1 MNKQSDNL
9 LREFSFLILLICLF
23 AAVLVPPYFEGMA
36 LLDTVWR
43 LVFSLV
49 MLVSLATLAGSRG
62 TLVFAGIMLIPAI
75 VTNWIPLFND
85 AVWTI
90 YADNLT
96 SILYF
101 SIIGYHLGRFV
112 FTAGRVT
119 SNVLY
124 AAMCLYLILA
134 LVWAAIYN
142 NLYIFYD
149 DAFAFN
155 SPQVLALANNPEST
169 MGLFTYFSFVTLST
183 LGYGDIVPLTRVT
196 QSWAAVEAMIG
207 QFYIAIVMA
216 RLVSL
221 HVVDNGKSTG
231 PRSGDDS

>member
-1 MNKQSDNL
+1 MNQQSDTRF
-9 LREFSFLILLICLF
+9 REFSFLILLICLF
-23 AAVLVPPYFEGMA
+23 AAVLVPPYFEGLA

-49 MLVSLATLAGSRG
+49 MLASLATLGGSTR
-62 TLVFAGIMLIPAI
+62 TLALAVVVLIPAI

-85 AVWTI
+85 AVWTV

-101 SIIGYHLGRFV
+101 SVIGYHLGRYV
-112 FTAGRVT
+112 LTTERVT

-142 NLYIFYD
+142 NLYIYYEN
-149 DAFAFN
+149 AFAFN
-155 SPQVLALANNPEST
+155 SPEVLALANNPEST

-221 HVVDNGKSTG
+221 HVVDNGK
-231 PRSGDDS
+231 

>member
-1 MNKQSDNL
+1 MNQKSDTRF
-9 LREFSFLILLICLF
+9 REFSFLILLICLF
-23 AAVLVPPYFEGMA
+23 AAVLVPPYFEGLA

-49 MLVSLATLAGSRG
+49 MLASLATLGGSTR
-62 TLVFAGIMLIPAI
+62 TLALAVVVLIPAI

-85 AVWTI
+85 AVWTV

-101 SIIGYHLGRFV
+101 SVIGYHLGRYV
-112 FTAGRVT
+112 LTTERVT

-142 NLYIFYD
+142 NLYIYYEN
-149 DAFAFN
+149 AFAFN
-155 SPQVLALANNPEST
+155 SPEVLALANNPEST

-221 HVVDNGKSTG
+221 HVVDNGK
-231 PRSGDDS
+231 

>member
-1 MNKQSDNL
+1 MKQPNETL
-9 LREFSFLILLICLF
+9 WRKFSFLILLLCLF

-36 LLDTVWR
+36 LLGTVWR

-49 MLVSLATLAGSRG
+49 MLASLATLAGSRD
-62 TLVFAGIMLIPAI
+62 TLLLAVIMLVPAI
-75 VTNWIPLFND
+75 ITNWIPMIHE
-85 AVWTI
+85 AAWVI

-101 SIIGYHLGRFV
+101 SLVGYHLGRFV
-112 FTAGRVT
+112 LTAKRVT
-119 SNVLY
+119 SNVFY
-124 AAMCLYLILA
+124 AAMCLYLIMA

-155 SPQVLALANNPEST
+155 SPQLLALANNPEST
-169 MGLFTYFSFVTLST
+169 IGLFTYFSFVTLST

-196 QSWAAVEAMIG
+196 QSWVAVEAMIG

-221 HVVDNGKSTG
+221 HVANEG
-231 PRSGDDS
+231 RAE

>member
-1 MNKQSDNL
+1 MNQKSDTRF
-9 LREFSFLILLICLF
+9 REFSFLILLICLF
-23 AAVLVPPYFEGMA
+23 AAVLVPPYFEGLA

-49 MLVSLATLAGSRG
+49 MLASLATLGGSTR
-62 TLVFAGIMLIPAI
+62 TLALAVVVLIPAI

-85 AVWTI
+85 AAWTV

-101 SIIGYHLGRFV
+101 SVIGYHLGRYV
-112 FTAGRVT
+112 LTTERVT

-142 NLYIFYD
+142 NLYIYYEN
-149 DAFAFN
+149 AFAFN
-155 SPQVLALANNPEST
+155 SPEVLALANNPEST

-221 HVVDNGKSTG
+221 HVVDNGK
-231 PRSGDDS
+231 

>member
-1 MNKQSDNL
+1 MNQQSDTRF
-9 LREFSFLILLICLF
+9 REFSFLILLICLF
-23 AAVLVPPYFEGMA
+23 AAVLVPPYFEGLA

-49 MLVSLATLAGSRG
+49 MLASLATLGGSTR
-62 TLVFAGIMLIPAI
+62 TLALAVVVLIPAI

-85 AVWTI
+85 AVWTV

-101 SIIGYHLGRFV
+101 SVIGYHLGRYV
-112 FTAGRVT
+112 LITERVT

-142 NLYIFYD
+142 NLYIYYEN
-149 DAFAFN
+149 AFAFN
-155 SPQVLALANNPEST
+155 SPEVLALANNPEST

-221 HVVDNGKSTG
+221 HVVDNGK
-231 PRSGDDS
+231 